1 MTTNY
6 SNLYDEQEEEDEQHE
21 TFEYF
26 DKIPNDLPWNMNDK
40 IKSQEKI
47 AEIEEQN
54 LSEKISQLSTN
65 ATNEKEPIMIMKEIK
80 DQLEMIPDYL
90 TKKNKSFKEMI
101 HQILSSITTT
111 TTTTEEKSNNN
122 TNELRRIAI
131 LIYKIMVIQ
140 SYRYLWKNYLKSG
153 TGQLFIRS
161 KTKQK
166 LFYSITLPIWPNE
179 VKRIVL
185 ANKKN
190 KINENDICLKFVNDQ
205 LYGMQHQLKE
215 YEKELNIQ
223 ATNCEGYSPSV
234 HEIIMEYIEQ
244 NINSSFRRKIAHQ
257 VELIH
262 YDYHIRAL
270 ELEYFRQKPNQY
282 QKKLMAEICQSKY
295 EQETSEQEYGFLK
308 EQISY
313 YNLPSQ
319 SLTCSNIF
327 NGPLFNSIQNIP
339 LREELI
345 QKYLSLQENLWPDQ
359 FYKMTKTNDFNLC
372 KQYAMNYIE
381 NNKKQLNYCRFE
393 FTKQEQQFQTCPF
406 KELSFE

>member
-1 MTTNY
+1 
-6 SNLYDEQEEEDEQHE
+6 
-21 TFEYF
+21 
-26 DKIPNDLPWNMNDK
+26 
-40 IKSQEKI
+40 
-47 AEIEEQN
+47 
-54 LSEKISQLSTN
+54 
-65 ATNEKEPIMIMKEIK
+65 IMIMKEIK

-282 QKKLMAEICQSKY
+282 QKKLMAEICQSQY
-295 EQETSEQEYGFLK
+295 EQETSEQEYEFLK
-308 EQISY
+308 KQITY

-345 QKYLSLQENLWPDQ
+345 QKCKDVAEQGRNNLFNIYFRSAEDQREEYKKKHEINVKKMNESQYTLNQNEKLSSILIQLINERCNKIGERIQ
-359 FYKMTKTNDFNLC
+359 CIYK
-372 KQYAMNYIE
+372 
-381 NNKKQLNYCRFE
+381 
-393 FTKQEQQFQTCPF
+393 F
-406 KELSFE
+406 KSEPLLLK